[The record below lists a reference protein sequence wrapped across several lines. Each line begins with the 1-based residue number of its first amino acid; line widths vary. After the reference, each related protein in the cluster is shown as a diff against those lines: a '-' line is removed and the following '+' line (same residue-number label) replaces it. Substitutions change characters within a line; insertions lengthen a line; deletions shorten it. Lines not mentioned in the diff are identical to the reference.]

1 MFGRKRISVKSGYPS
16 LGLEGC
22 VIRGGCV
29 TTVVVAEVEGKWG
42 DERVRGL
49 W

>member
-22 VIRGGCV
+22 GGGCV

-42 DERVRGL
+42 DERIRGL